1 MMRAVAGLLVCAA
14 CGGPGGR
21 AGEAAFTF
29 GGVTDAQV
37 PSGEVTW
44 TGVLA
49 YGFGGTSGEI
59 LESALVGAM
68 PDPCDV
74 KFDLRVAG
82 EPTTETF
89 AIDLRTTI
97 LIRRGGGTMCPSEPE
112 MVWGATVG
120 ELAITLEGNLVTAS
134 FSDVAMA
141 PATIPGT
148 TSNAA
153 IGMFV
158 LSGSAAALDYR

>member
-1 MMRAVAGLLVCAA
+1 MTRAALIVLVCAA

-21 AGEAAFTF
+21 AGEATFTF
-29 GGVTDAQV
+29 GDVSEAQV
-37 PSGEVTW
+37 PSGEVAW

-59 LESALVGAM
+59 LESALVGVM

-74 KFDLRVAG
+74 KFDLRFEG

-112 MVWGATVG
+112 MLWGATAG

-134 FSDVAMA
+134 FSDIAMA
-141 PATIPGT
+141 PATIPGM

-153 IGMFV
+153 MGMFL